1 MYLKSIEIHGFKS
14 FANKILFEFHDGI
27 TAIVGPNGSG
37 KSNVADAVRW
47 VLGEQSAK
55 QLRGASMQD
64 VIFSGSEARK
74 PMGYASVEITFD
86 NSDHKLAIE
95 YEEVAVA
102 RRVYRSGES
111 EYLINGNV
119 CRLKDVQ
126 ELFMDTGIGKEG
138 YSIIG
143 QGQIDKIL
151 STKPE
156 DRRELFD
163 EAAGIVKF
171 KKRKGMAEKNLFE
184 ATENLIRV
192 NDIIGELE
200 KQIGPL
206 EKQSEIA
213 KEYLKLKEILKN
225 LEVNNF
231 LREYDES
238 GKKKKDL
245 DEKCKA
251 ATDELESTKSANA
264 QAEAEY
270 TRLEGEIVEIDNS
283 LNELKN
289 ERQETLIDIEKKEGE
304 IKLLDQQ
311 IENIGQNSQKITER
325 VGEIDADIDE
335 KFSERAGF
343 EKQNLTFKDK
353 LSDCA
358 EKKAKAGENLE
369 KIRRE
374 IAELT
379 GSIEEANT
387 EILKLANLDG
397 HVKTNIEHNDTVL
410 EQINIR
416 RAELS
421 SRLLALKSD
430 EADQSAIADSLQKKY
445 NDISSEIKEKEDKAS
460 GLETEIID
468 LDKACKTIQ
477 QSYEKVN
484 HEFLGLSSKAEAL
497 KQISEK
503 YEGYSAPV
511 KKVMEKKESFPGICG
526 VVADLFSTSKEYET
540 AVETALGASIQH
552 VVTEDEKTA
561 KDVIEYLKREKLGRA
576 TFLPITSIGDGS
588 RGKVETGVFD
598 EKGVIGDAASLVTA
612 DEKYSGI
619 VKHLLKSFVVVDNV
633 DNALK
638 IARKYDYNTRLVTL
652 EGELLSPGGS
662 IAGGAYRSKGNLLGR
677 KREIEELEEL
687 IAKKQEELDRLKK
700 ERSSASEKGRNASL
714 ALEEIKNSLKDAYV
728 EQNTAD
734 MELKAARKSVEDIK
748 TRIQGYKSET
758 TELEQKS
765 VQLKK
770 DIEREK
776 QNLSEN
782 AGKHKEYD
790 AKIETANAG
799 ISEKKALEEEALKL
813 VSDYSVDY
821 ANIEQAANY
830 TLENINRIDAEIERL
845 KNDKERIK
853 AGAIESENELKAKK
867 EQALG
872 LKDFISKNRE
882 QAEKLLN
889 KIEELSAKKEQIN
902 HDHKEFFNSWSELTK
917 QINNL
922 EKEAL
927 RLSTQRDKLE
937 EILDAAVTY
946 MWDEYQLSVS
956 TAEDYRDE
964 NFKAS
969 TARKDIN
976 ECRQNIKK
984 LGDVN
989 VNAIEEYKN
998 VSERYS
1004 LLTGQRNDLTESK
1017 AKIEE
1022 IIKELDEAMRKQ
1034 FAERF
1039 ELIRQEFNVVF
1050 RELFGG
1056 GKGELELI
1064 EDEDVLEA
1072 GIRIIAQPPGKKLQN
1087 MMQLSGG
1094 EKALTAISLLF
1105 AIQNLKPSPFC
1116 LLDEIE
1122 AALDDSNVKRY
1133 ASYLHK
1139 LTKNSQFIVI
1149 THRRGTMASADMLYG
1164 ITMQEKGVSTLV
1176 SVSLIE
1182 DDLDQ

>member
-206 EKQSEIA
+206 EKQSEVA
-213 KEYLKLKEILKN
+213 KEYMRLREILKN

-231 LREYDES
+231 LKEYDES
-238 GKKKKDL
+238 GKKKKEL
-245 DEKCKA
+245 DEKCKI

-289 ERQETLIDIEKKEGE
+289 ERQETLIDTEKKEGE

-311 IENIGQNSQKITER
+311 IENIGQNSKKTTER

-335 KFSERAGF
+335 KYSERAGF
-343 EKQNLTFKDK
+343 EKQNNTFKEK
-353 LSDCA
+353 LDECSV
-358 EKKAKAGENLE
+358 KKEKAGESLDR
-369 KIRRE
+369 IRKE
-374 IAELT
+374 IEELT
-379 GSIEEANT
+379 SSIEEANS
-387 EILKLANLDG
+387 EILKLANLNG
-397 HVKTNIEHNDTVL
+397 HVKTNIEHADTVL

-416 RAELS
+416 KAELS
-421 SRLLALKSD
+421 SRLLSLKSD
-430 EADQSAIADSLQKKY
+430 EADKSAITESLEKKY
-445 NDISSEIKEKEDKAS
+445 AEISAEISKKEEEAS
-460 GLETEIID
+460 GLEKEIVESD
-468 LDKACKTIQ
+468 RSRKTIQ
-477 QSYEKVN
+477 QTSEKVN
-484 HEFLGLSSKAEAL
+484 QEYLSLSSKAEAL
-497 KQISEK
+497 KQIAEK

-511 KKVMEKKESFPGICG
+511 KKIMEKKESFPGICG

-588 RGKVETGVFD
+588 RGKVEEGVFD

-612 DEKYSGI
+612 DEKYKGI
-619 VKHLLKSFVVVDNV
+619 VRHLLKSFVVVDNV
-633 DNALK
+633 DNALR

-687 IAKKQEELDRLKK
+687 MEKKRAELEKLKKQI
-700 ERSSASEKGRNASL
+700 SSIAEKGRAAAASL
-714 ALEEIKNSLKDAYV
+714 EDIRNILKNSYV

-734 MELKAARKSVEDIK
+734 LELKAAKKDVEDIK
-748 TRIQGYKSET
+748 NRISSYRQETSEI
-758 TELEQKS
+758 EQKAS
-765 VQLKK
+765 QLKK

-776 QNLSEN
+776 QSLDEN
-782 AGKHKEYD
+782 AGKHREYD
-790 AKIETANAG
+790 ARIESANAA
-799 ISEKKALEEEALKL
+799 ISEKKTEEEKALKL
-813 VSDYSVDY
+813 VSDLSVDY

-830 TLENINRIDAEIERL
+830 TLENIGRIDSEIERL
-845 KNDKERIK
+845 KNDRERIMT
-853 AGAIESENELKAKK
+853 GALESQNELKAKREKAEELKNFIAENK
-867 EQALG
+867 EKAAVL
-872 LKDFISKNRE
+872 LK
-882 QAEKLLN
+882 
-889 KIEELSAKKEQIN
+889 KIEEQTEKKDKIN

-917 QINNL
+917 QITNL
-922 EKEAL
+922 EKESM
-927 RLSTQRDKLE
+927 RLTTQRDKLE

-946 MWDEYQLSVS
+946 MWEEYELSVS
-956 TAEDYRDE
+956 TAEEYRDE

-976 ECRQNIKK
+976 ECRQKIKN

>member
-206 EKQSEIA
+206 EKQSEVA
-213 KEYLKLKEILKN
+213 KEYMRLKEILKN

-231 LREYDES
+231 LKEYDES
-238 GKKKKDL
+238 GKKKKEL
-245 DEKCKA
+245 DEKCKI

-289 ERQETLIDIEKKEGE
+289 ERQETLIDTEKKEGE

-311 IENIGQNSQKITER
+311 IENIGQNSKKTTER

-335 KFSERAGF
+335 KYSERAGF
-343 EKQNLTFKDK
+343 EKQNNTFKEK
-353 LSDCA
+353 LDECSA
-358 EKKAKAGENLE
+358 KKEKAGESLDR
-369 KIRRE
+369 IRKE
-374 IAELT
+374 IEELT
-379 GSIEEANT
+379 ASIEEANS
-387 EILKLANLDG
+387 EILKLANLNG
-397 HVKTNIEHNDTVL
+397 HVKTNIEHADTVL

-416 RAELS
+416 KAELS
-421 SRLLALKSD
+421 SRLLSLKSD
-430 EADQSAIADSLQKKY
+430 EADKSAITESLEKKY
-445 NDISSEIKEKEDKAS
+445 AEISAEISKKEEEAS
-460 GLETEIID
+460 GLEKEIVESD
-468 LDKACKTIQ
+468 RSRKTIQ
-477 QSYEKVN
+477 QTSEKVN
-484 HEFLGLSSKAEAL
+484 QEYLSLSSKAEAL
-497 KQISEK
+497 KQIAEK

-511 KKVMEKKESFPGICG
+511 KKIMEKKESFPGICG

-588 RGKVETGVFD
+588 RGKVEEGVFD

-612 DEKYSGI
+612 DEKYKGI
-619 VKHLLKSFVVVDNV
+619 VRHLLKSFVVVDNV
-633 DNALK
+633 DNALR

-687 IAKKQEELDRLKK
+687 MEKKRAELEKLKKQI
-700 ERSSASEKGRNASL
+700 SSIAEKGRSAAASL
-714 ALEEIKNSLKDAYV
+714 EDIRNILKNSYV

-734 MELKAARKSVEDIK
+734 LELKAAKKDVEDIK
-748 TRIQGYKSET
+748 NRISSYRQETSEI
-758 TELEQKS
+758 EQKAS
-765 VQLKK
+765 QLKK

-776 QNLSEN
+776 QSLDEN
-782 AGKHKEYD
+782 AGKHREYD
-790 AKIETANAG
+790 ARIESANAA
-799 ISEKKALEEEALKL
+799 ISEKKTEEEKALKL
-813 VSDYSVDY
+813 VSDLSVDY

-830 TLENINRIDAEIERL
+830 TLENIGRIDSEIERL
-845 KNDKERIK
+845 KNDRERIMT
-853 AGAIESENELKAKK
+853 GALESQNELKAK
-867 EQALG
+867 
-872 LKDFISKNRE
+872 RE
-882 QAEKLLN
+882 QAEELKNFIAENKEKAAALLK
-889 KIEELSAKKEQIN
+889 KIEEQTEKKDKIN

-917 QINNL
+917 QITNL
-922 EKEAL
+922 EKESM
-927 RLSTQRDKLE
+927 RLTTQRDKLE

-946 MWDEYQLSVS
+946 MWEEYELSVS
-956 TAEDYRDE
+956 TAEEYRDE

-976 ECRQNIKK
+976 ECRQKIKN